1 MKNRITAKV
10 SIFVLILSA
19 FNFVNTEQSVAANI
33 TATGTNPS
41 ACDQVVGS
49 ALGVSAQRLANG
61 DCVVKFTDTSAS
73 NTWTVPANITSAT
86 FLIIGG
92 GGAGGAR
99 SGAGG
104 GAGGY
109 ISGTQSLTPGNNL
122 GVTVGAG
129 AIGLDRFTHANNGS
143 NTIVTGLSGGTITAL
158 GGGGGGGASN
168 TGISR
173 NGNDGGSGGGSG
185 QNANGSANNTVGL
198 ATVAGQ
204 GNNGGGAIISGSNWP
219 AGGGGGAGSAGATPV
234 NDSKG
239 GNGGSGTAN
248 AITGTNTCYAT
259 GGGGGINVGFTG
271 GDAGTC
277 PTFASNINGGAGT
290 TGSITPA
297 TPSANTGA
305 GGGGSGWNG
314 AVDTLG
320 GSGASGVVIISYTPY
335 LTPPTFSVF
344 QLAGGATIAS
354 YRTAIVITATVNI
367 ASKITFRVNGKVLT
381 GCKNKT
387 AAVAG
392 SDYTATCV
400 WRPSNRGSVA
410 LTALAAPTGAG
421 ISSSTAPQLNIRVGN
436 RTGPR

>member
-10 SIFVLILSA
+10 SILVLILGILNIA
-19 FNFVNTEQSVAANI
+19 NTEQSSAANI

-41 ACDQVVGS
+41 VCDQVVGS
-49 ALGVSAQRLANG
+49 SLGVSAQRLANG

-109 ISGTQSLTPGNNL
+109 VSGTQSLTPGNNL

-129 AIGLDRFTHANNGS
+129 AIGLDRNTHANNGS
-143 NTIVTGLSGGTITAL
+143 NTVVTGLSGGTVTAL

-168 TGISR
+168 SGISR

-185 QNANGSANNTVGL
+185 QNSNGSANNTVGL

-234 NDSKG
+234 NDLKG
-239 GNGGSGTAN
+239 GNGGAGTAN

-290 TGSITPA
+290 SGSITPA
-297 TPSANTGA
+297 APSANTGS
-305 GGGGSGWNG
+305 GGGGSGWNSG
-314 AVDTLG
+314 VDTLG
-320 GSGASGVVIISYTPY
+320 GSGASGVVIISYAPY
-335 LTPPTFSVF
+335 LAPPTFSVF
-344 QLAGGATIAS
+344 QLAGGATVAS
-354 YRTAIVITATVNI
+354 YRTAIVITATVNVS
-367 ASKITFRVNGKVLT
+367 SKITFKVNGKVLP

-387 AAVAG
+387 ATLSG
-392 SDYTATCV
+392 SDYTATCS
-400 WRPSNRGSVA
+400 WRPSNRGSIG
-410 LTALAAPTGAG
+410 LTATAVPTAAG
-421 ISSSTAPQLNIRVGN
+421 ISSSTAPQLSIRVGN
-436 RTGPR
+436 RTTSR